1 MRTFHIRR
9 MNLRLLIAL
18 AIIAILATAAYGF
31 AAANTVQKSRAGDGS
46 GDISGYT
53 VTNIS
58 YQLDSADPTLI
69 AGVKFDT
76 NVAATTVKAQLTT
89 NGAWYSCVDA
99 GAGTSWN
106 CAAPNAASETSAL
119 SANSLRVVA
128 AQ

>member
-1 MRTFHIRR
+1 

-58 YQLDSADPTLI
+58 YQLDSADPGLI
-69 AGVKFDT
+69 AGVTFKT

-89 NGAWYSCVDA
+89 DGAWYGC
-99 GAGTSWN
+99 TSSDNLSWT
-106 CAAPNAASETSAL
+106 CAAANAASETTVA
-119 SANSLRVVA
+119 AADPLRVVA